1 MILYACNT
9 SYEIDT
15 ECAEKA
21 FTNLSHNQ
29 FPGESISDLA
39 TTAINNIKSICGA
52 YALPSKLGTTL
63 LLKACKTSSDIFNQK
78 NLN

>member
-1 MILYACNT
+1 MMQLTYKA
-9 SYEIDT
+9 T
-15 ECAEKA
+15 EKY
-21 FTNLSHNQ
+21 FTNLSLNE

-39 TTAINNIKSICGA
+39 TTAIKHIKSICGA